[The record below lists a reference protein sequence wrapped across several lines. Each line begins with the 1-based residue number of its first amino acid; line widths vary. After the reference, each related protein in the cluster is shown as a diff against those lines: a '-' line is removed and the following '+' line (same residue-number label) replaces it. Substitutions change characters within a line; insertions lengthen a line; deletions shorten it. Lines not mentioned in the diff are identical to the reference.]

1 MSAMRESMDN
11 LAEVHNGLED
21 LGFVANHNIADGIIV
36 VSLDG
41 GMPAALMIDGG
52 HLSITA
58 QVCTLG
64 ELREAN
70 LTVFAMAALDA
81 NSRVSPFAFSLI
93 TERDDPTIQDMSQYV
108 VTLVDHI
115 PLGDFEKPELESAM
129 QSLITALVG
138 SREVLEAGCQEIVE
152 TAI

>member
-1 MSAMRESMDN
+1 MDN
-11 LAEVHNGLED
+11 LAEIQNGLED

-36 VSLDG
+36 VRLDG
-41 GMPAALMIDGG
+41 GTPAALMIEGD
-52 HLSITA
+52 HLSITT

-64 ELREAN
+64 ELREEN
-70 LTVFAMAALDA
+70 LAVFAMAALDA
-81 NSRVSPFAFSLI
+81 NSRISPFAFSLI
-93 TERDDPTIQDMSQYV
+93 TERDDPTIQDTSQFV

-138 SREVLEAGCQEIVE
+138 SREILEAGCREPEKTQS
-152 TAI
+152 